1 MAVVTMMAIT
11 NSGDGE
17 GTLLEDSLTHQA
29 SNGDV
34 VMITRDLI
42 AFFLWRIEMTNIT
55 TTESYTP

>member
-1 MAVVTMMAIT
+1 MMAIT

-17 GTLLEDSLTHQA
+17 GTLLEDSLTQQA

-42 AFFLWRIEMTNIT
+42 GPFYIQN
-55 TTESYTP
+55 